1 MCGIWFC
8 LGDFC
13 VASYEKYIHKVKA
26 RGPEETKILS
36 VENVG
41 TMGFNRLA
49 INGLNDESNQPI
61 VYNDIVLICNGEIY
75 NYQELIGELQAQCV
89 ELLHVVVKIVLF
101 LGDVLHLASQLAH
114 RANDRCDVVQA
125 ARLRIQ
131 KRKGV
136 SKIADDFGIRS
147 NTGPNPE

>member
-49 INGLNDESNQPI
+49 INGLNPEGMQPMK
-61 VYNDIVLICNGEIY
+61 NDSAIWMCNGEI
-75 NYQELIGELQAQCV
+75 
-89 ELLHVVVKIVLF
+89 
-101 LGDVLHLASQLAH
+101 
-114 RANDRCDVVQA
+114 
-125 ARLRIQ
+125 
-131 KRKGV
+131 
-136 SKIADDFGIRS
+136 
-147 NTGPNPE
+147 